1 MLTARDVK
9 NQCLGTHF
17 ENRLCVKWAAAQ
29 DRRMHIG
36 VCTSLCVRTS
46 LEALVGARGT
56 KYKIA
61 VGSCSAGSERD
72 QAQRCLKGRVIAVR

>member
-1 MLTARDVK
+1 MLRHTD
-9 NQCLGTHF
+9 L
-17 ENRLCVKWAAAQ
+17 ENRLCIKCAAAQ

-61 VGSCSAGSERD
+61 VGSCSASSKHD